1 VSALWQLSY
10 QNSLSLDDS
19 ALCYV
24 SASDIN
30 YCKMFRNY
38 PSEQL
43 HHDVTFVEAIQ
54 ATWATPTLISPILF
68 GPHDEEAFSAVLGF
82 SNPMLEVIREAYHL
96 FGAQVRVSILLNLGS
111 GHRGVISAVS
121 KRTPVNVGAQVIGDC
136 EVIAEDVQRRL
147 GNFGIYYRLS
157 VDHGLDRWRLD
168 RDGVGA
174 LISHV
179 DTYLSRTDPSNKLNQ
194 CISASQRVSTVSLE
208 RICTLHPDMIPHIL
222 TLVNKD
228 RSKAH
233 KTRSRHGL
241 PPLSAYFTMRKK
253 PMEAMIRCL
262 LESSDL
268 IQRIMVISGVGG
280 SGKTQMALKFAHDFE
295 ER

>member
-1 VSALWQLSY
+1 
-10 QNSLSLDDS
+10 
-19 ALCYV
+19 
-24 SASDIN
+24 
-30 YCKMFRNY
+30 MFRNY

-43 HHDVTFVEAIQ
+43 HRDVTFVEAIQ
-54 ATWATPTLISPILF
+54 ATWTTPTLISPILI
-68 GPHDEEAFSAVLGF
+68 GPRSGEAFSAVLGF
-82 SNPMLEVIREAYHL
+82 GNPMLEAIREAHRV
-96 FGAQVRVSILLNLGS
+96 FGVQARVSILLNLGS
-111 GHRGVISAVS
+111 GHRGVISAIN
-121 KRTPVNVGAQVIGDC
+121 KRTWVDVGDQAIRDC
-136 EVIAEDVQRRL
+136 EVIAEDIQRRL

-157 VDHGLDRWRLD
+157 VDHGLDRWTLD
-168 RDGVGA
+168 HDGIGA
-174 LISHV
+174 IISHV
-179 DTYLSRTDPSNKLNQ
+179 ETYLSRTDPSNKLNQ

-208 RICTLHPDMIPHIL
+208 RICTLHPIMIPATL

-253 PMEAMIRCL
+253 PMETMIRCL

-268 IQRIMVISGVGG
+268 IQRIMVISGLGG
-280 SGKTQMALKFAHDFE
+280 GGKTQLALKFAHDFE